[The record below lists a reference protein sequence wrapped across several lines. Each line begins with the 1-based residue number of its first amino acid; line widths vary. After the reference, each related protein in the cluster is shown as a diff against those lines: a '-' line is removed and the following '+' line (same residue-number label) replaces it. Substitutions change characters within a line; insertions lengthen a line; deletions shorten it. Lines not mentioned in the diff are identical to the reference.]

1 MTNVLQ
7 NLSGLLLEKSSVNF
21 SMLSRKPLIQIQVD
35 NLVDSSRY
43 ESGLEVNV
51 NPKYDFR
58 IL

>member
-43 ESGLEVNV
+43 ESRLEVNV